1 VTVTNA
7 SSAPPTS
14 GALPSKGPVVV
25 HVFGRTDVGRT
36 REHNEDAFAVA
47 DLTANR
53 ATLHPDVRTHISGE
67 RGSLFMVADGMGG
80 AAAGEIAS
88 AMAVDVVLRELERL
102 WVNASRHDA
111 AEFAQALKRAT
122 AAANAE
128 INAFATQHPEY
139 RGMGTTAT
147 IAGLLGDTL
156 YVAQVGDSRAYLIRE
171 AVARQITKD
180 QSLMQKLVEA
190 GELTEEEAEHSERRN
205 IILQALGPEASVKV
219 DLTHQVVRRGD
230 VLVLCSDGLS
240 GQVGKDEIARIVSE
254 EHDLVAVC
262 KRLVDRANENGGP
275 DNITVIAA
283 RFDGDGLEVAGQTDE
298 VGHAVFPLPDTG
310 QHPALP
316 PPLADVARAE
326 ADGPPASL
334 APGAAPSA
342 FADTLPPQS
351 FEPFESFTVPEAG
364 GGASAR
370 MSDSPSPVASVPA
383 VSEERRARGM
393 AIAIALLAAL
403 VTGAA
408 WYVWDTAREVVPS
421 RVRDTLT
428 PASPANPAPAPSTSP
443 RS

>member
-7 SSAPPTS
+7 SSAPPSS
-14 GALPSKGPVVV
+14 GALPSKGPIVV

-102 WVNASRHDA
+102 WVNATRHDPA
-111 AEFAQALKRAT
+111 TFAQALKRAT

-156 YVAQVGDSRAYLIRE
+156 YLAQVGDSRAYLIRE
-171 AVARQITKD
+171 GVARQLTKD

-205 IILQALGPEASVKV
+205 IILQALGPEGTVKV

-240 GQVGKDEIARIVSE
+240 GQVNKDEIARVVAE
-254 EHDLVAVC
+254 EHDLVTVC

-298 VGHAVFPLPDTG
+298 VGHAVFPVPDTG

-316 PPLADVARAE
+316 PPPADVDRPAP
-326 ADGPPASL
+326 DGPPAPL
-334 APGAAPSA
+334 AIRSA
-342 FADTLPPQS
+342 RVEFAETLSEQTFDPI
-351 FEPFESFTVPEAG
+351 ESFTVPDSSTGSNSFAAEA
-364 GGASAR
+364 
-370 MSDSPSPVASVPA
+370 PPPVANAPA
-383 VSEERRARGM
+383 VSDERRMRGM
-393 AIAIALLAAL
+393 AIAVALLAVL
-403 VTGAA
+403 VAGAA
-408 WYVWDTAREVVPS
+408 WYVWETARDVVP
-421 RVRDTLT
+421 RTRDTLAPAT
-428 PASPANPAPAPSTSP
+428 PAPTRPASP